1 MAGMAWVLPYDIPD
15 AGAFRFEGAFFYC
28 AYELFGI
35 SFSLPEDLRTLKRN
49 GGVSLDRVP

>member
-28 AYELFGI
+28 AYEL
-35 SFSLPEDLRTLKRN
+35 RR
-49 GGVSLDRVP
+49 VSESMTSRAV